1 MSRPRFL
8 KLVSIVA
15 TGVPPLAAELMT
27 NRRTTPTGAAARSD
41 MWSHLKVGDA
51 VDLVRETDNPFD
63 NRAVRI
69 DWQRNR
75 LGYVPVNEN
84 RAIAGL
90 LDRRLPVRGR
100 IAALKARQEP
110 WQGSR
115 LEVWLSVVA

>member
-1 MSRPRFL
+1 MTRPRFL

-27 NRRTTPTGAAARSD
+27 NRRSAPMAPRGD
-41 MWSHLKVGDA
+41 VWSNLKVGDA

-63 NRAVRI
+63 QRAVRI
-69 DWQRNR
+69 DWQKNR

-110 WQGSR
+110 WQGAR

>member
-15 TGVPPLAAELMT
+15 TGVPPLAAELMAC
-27 NRRTTPTGAAARSD
+27 RRSAPAGQSKAD
-41 MWSHLKVGDA
+41 LWSHLKVGDA

-63 NRAVRI
+63 TRAVRI
-69 DWQRNR
+69 DWQKNR

-110 WQGSR
+110 WQGAR